1 MQNNFQKSFKERVLE
16 VIRKIPE
23 GETLSY
29 KEVSLRA
36 GVAGAARAVG
46 TVCRNNADK
55 SVPCHR
61 VIRSGGEVGEYNGL
75 RSGQKGSKSKADLL
89 AREALLKNTKQ

>member
-1 MQNNFQKSFKERVLE
+1 MQKLSFKERVLE

-36 GVAGAARAVG
+36 GVVGAARAVG
-46 TVCRNNADK
+46 SICRNNQDLT
-55 SVPCHR
+55 VPCHR
-61 VIRSGGEVGEYNGL
+61 VVRSDGKIGEYNGI
-75 RSGQKGSKSKADLL
+75 RGGKKGKSAKADLL
-89 AREALLKNTKQ
+89 KSEGWSVKIN